1 MHSESHSPK
10 YRIGEFAKRMG
21 VSPHF
26 LKYYEET
33 GILKPDTQENHY
45 RFYNLWDASVI
56 LECKRM
62 KNMGF
67 SVKESHKIVTDSTA
81 ADLEQML
88 QIHQQA
94 LTDELKQK
102 QLILEALQNMRA
114 DLKLCQAGEWQIRTV
129 PPVWFLPHT
138 LEQQFVSDAGT
149 YTQLDRWVEAMPV
162 VHSAQRVTLDQ
173 QNHWQPEW
181 GFSIPAD
188 KVEAAGLMP
197 EPPAV
202 LLPAGRVFEQ
212 YLSYPVHR
220 ETAQEEHN
228 QQYARALEHIRRL
241 NLIPGRTILKEIVSY
256 TLQNHIRQ
264 SYCILRVPVE
274 EP

>member
-1 MHSESHSPK
+1 MHSDSHSTK

-45 RFYNLWDASVI
+45 RFYNMWDASII

-81 ADLEQML
+81 GDLDQML
-88 QIHQQA
+88 QDHQQILA
-94 LTDELKQK
+94 GELKQK
-102 QLILEALQNMRA
+102 QLTLEAMQKMRV
-114 DLKLCQAGEWQIRTV
+114 DLRLCQAGEWQIRAAR
-129 PPVWFLPHT
+129 PVWFLPHT
-138 LEQQFVSDAGT
+138 LEQQFVDDAGT
-149 YTQLDRWVEAMPV
+149 YTQLERWVDAMPV
-162 VHSAQRVTLDQ
+162 VRSTQRVTLDQ

-181 GFSIPAD
+181 GFSVPAD
-188 KVEAAGLMP
+188 KIEAVGLKP
-197 EPPAV
+197 EAPAV
-202 LLPAGRVFEQ
+202 LMTTSRVFEQ
-212 YLSYPVHR
+212 YIAYPTHR
-220 ETAQEEHN
+220 ETAWETHD
-228 QQYARALEHIRRL
+228 QQYSQIVEHVRRL
-241 NLIPGRTILKEIVSY
+241 NLIPGRTILKEVVSY
-256 TLQNHIRQ
+256 TLQNQIRQ
-264 SYCILRVPVE
+264 VYCILRVPVE

>member
-45 RFYNLWDASVI
+45 RFYNLWDASII

-67 SVKESHKIVTDSTA
+67 SVKESHKIITDSTA
-81 ADLEQML
+81 EDLEQML
-88 QIHQQA
+88 QMHEHSLA
-94 LTDELKQK
+94 EELKQK
-102 QLILEALQNMRA
+102 QQALEALQKMRA
-114 DLKLCQAGEWQIRTV
+114 DLRLCQTGEWLIRTAR
-129 PPVWFLPHT
+129 PIWFLPHT
-138 LEQQFVSDAGT
+138 LDEQFVSDAGT
-149 YTQLDRWVEAMPV
+149 YTQLDSWVDAMPV
-162 VHSAQRVTLDQ
+162 VRSTQRVTLDD
-173 QNHWQPEW
+173 QNRWQPEW

-188 KVEAAGLMP
+188 KTGAVGLKP
-197 EPPAV
+197 EPPAI
-202 LLPAGRVFEQ
+202 LMTTRRVFEQ
-212 YLSYPVHR
+212 YISYPVHR
-220 ETAQEEHN
+220 ETAQEEHD
-228 QQYARALEHIRRL
+228 QQYSRIMEHVRRL
-241 NLIPGRTILKEIVSY
+241 NLIPGRTILKEVVGY
-256 TLQNHIRQ
+256 TLQDHVRQ
-264 SYCILRVPVE
+264 AYCILRVPVE

>member
-94 LTDELKQK
+94 LTNELKQK

-114 DLKLCQAGEWQIRTV
+114 DLRLCQAGEWQIRTV

-173 QNHWQPEW
+173 
-181 GFSIPAD
+181 
-188 KVEAAGLMP
+188 
-197 EPPAV
+197 
-202 LLPAGRVFEQ
+202 
-212 YLSYPVHR
+212 
-220 ETAQEEHN
+220 
-228 QQYARALEHIRRL
+228 
-241 NLIPGRTILKEIVSY
+241 
-256 TLQNHIRQ
+256 
-264 SYCILRVPVE
+264 
-274 EP
+274 